1 MSNHGEIGDRGRGR
15 KGVRAR
21 LAIATAAAV
30 AILYG
35 VQGLT
40 AALPSVQSEFG
51 VSDTALGLFT
61 AAYMLPA
68 VVFAIPLGWLADT
81 LGRRRVFVVAAVLFS
96 VAGGAQAWAP
106 DFETLLA
113 LRFVQG
119 VGFGA
124 LMPLT
129 VTLIGDALRGAK
141 QLQAQASRQV
151 AMTLGEFAMP
161 LIGAAL
167 LAISWRAPLAAQFAL
182 LLLAVG
188 GALVLD
194 DEHQP
199 GGASRAYARELTG
212 AVRGPGMG
220 GVLVAGF
227 LRFWCKFAL
236 LTYAPTLLIQE
247 RGASPLE
254 AALVV
259 SVASLVAAVSGT
271 QSVRVLRHVAASRLL
286 ATAIVLSGAGLIAIA
301 IAPTW
306 PLALVASVVFGVGD
320 GWLMVMQNSIVTEAA
335 PPAVRAGLVGV
346 NSMVRN
352 AGKLAAPLAIG
363 AFVLVAPLSLAL
375 VAVAGT
381 AWALVPVVARARAFD
396 DALGGHVRDE

>member
-1 MSNHGEIGDRGRGR
+1 M
-15 KGVRAR
+15 KTVRAR
-21 LAIATAAAV
+21 LTIATAAAV
-30 AILYG
+30 GILYG

-40 AALPSVQSEFG
+40 AVLPSMQAAFG
-51 VSDTALGLFT
+51 ISDTALGLFT

-68 VVFAIPLGWLADT
+68 VVFAIPLGYLADT
-81 LGRRRVFVVAAVLFS
+81 IGRRRVFVVSAVLFS
-96 VAGGAQAWAP
+96 VAGAAQAWAP
-106 DFETLLA
+106 NFETLLA

-124 LMPLT
+124 LMPLS
-129 VTLIGDALRGAK
+129 VTLIGDALRGAE
-141 QLQAQASRQV
+141 QLRAQASRQV
-151 AMTLGEFAMP
+151 AMTIGEFMMP

-167 LAISWRAPLAAQFAL
+167 LAISWRAPLAAQGAL
-182 LLLAVG
+182 LILAVG

-194 DEHQP
+194 DERQP
-199 GGASRAYARELTG
+199 GGVSRAYASELTG

-271 QSVRVLRHVAASRLL
+271 QAVRVLRRIDASRVLVG
-286 ATAIVLSGAGLIAIA
+286 AIVMTGTAVIAIA
-301 IAPTW
+301 LAPTW
-306 PLALVASVVFGVGD
+306 QLALAASVLFGFGD

-363 AFVLVAPLSLAL
+363 AVVLVAPLSLAL

-381 AWALVPVVARARAFD
+381 AWALLPVVWRAKAFD
-396 DALGGHVRDE
+396 EALRVQVRGERE